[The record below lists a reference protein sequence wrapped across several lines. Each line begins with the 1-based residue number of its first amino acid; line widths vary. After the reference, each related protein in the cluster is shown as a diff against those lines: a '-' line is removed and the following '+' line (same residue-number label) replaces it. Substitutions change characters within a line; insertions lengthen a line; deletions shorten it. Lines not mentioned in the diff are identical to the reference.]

1 MHALLEQAN
10 AQADELI
17 ALRRELHKHPELS
30 FREQRTAATI
40 ETRLRQ
46 LGFSVRTGV
55 GKTGIVADLG
65 ETGPIVALRAD
76 MDALPIQETNNFA
89 HCSTVP
95 GVMHAC
101 GHDGHMAM
109 LTGAA
114 RLLAQAAQS
123 GQLPGRVRL
132 LFQPSEEASDEE
144 NKSGAT
150 RMIEDGALAGAAA
163 IFGLHVG
170 AHMENGK
177 AFVRAGPYMAG
188 TDTFVATVHGKAAHA
203 ARPHEG
209 TDAIVIA
216 AQVVLACQQV
226 VARRISPTAAS
237 VLTIGMI
244 QGGVAENV
252 LAARVQFRG
261 TMRYYDDHVRTALH
275 RELRA
280 ALSIADA
287 LGGPGE
293 LELRHG
299 YPPVINDEQVTD
311 IARAAAVE
319 VLGSD
324 SIAEYEPMMGAE
336 DFAFYQK
343 KVPGCFIWLGAAL
356 NPPREHH
363 HPDFDFDERVLPR
376 GAALLAACAL
386 NFLRSQK
393 G

>member
-1 MHALLEQAN
+1 MHALLAKAD
-10 AQADELI
+10 AQADEMI
-17 ALRRELHKHPELS
+17 ALRRELHMHPELS

-40 ETRLRQ
+40 EARLRN
-46 LGFSVRTGV
+46 LGFRVRTGV

-76 MDALPIQETNNFA
+76 MDALPIQETNDFP

-101 GHDGHMAM
+101 GHDAHMAM

-114 RLLAQAAQS
+114 RLLADAARS

-163 IFGLHVG
+163 IFGLHIG

-188 TDTFVATVHGKAAHA
+188 TDTFVATVNGKASHA

-209 TDAIVIA
+209 IDAIVLA
-216 AQVVLACQQV
+216 AHVIVACQQII
-226 VARRISPTAAS
+226 ARRISPTSAG

-244 QGGVAENV
+244 HGGVAENV
-252 LAARVQFRG
+252 LASRVQFRG
-261 TMRYYDDHVRTALH
+261 TMRYYDDEVRAALH

-280 ALSIADA
+280 ALAVADA
-287 LGGPGE
+287 LGGHGE

-299 YPPVINDEQVTD
+299 YPPVINDEAVTAL
-311 IARAAAVE
+311 ARAAALD
-319 VLGSD
+319 VLGPD

-336 DFAFYQK
+336 DFAFYQRQ
-343 KVPGCFIWLGAAL
+343 VPGCFVWLGAAL
-356 NPPREHH
+356 NPAREHH
-363 HPDFDFDERVLPR
+363 RSDFDIDERVLPR

-386 NFLRSQK
+386 QFLRQHN

>member
-1 MHALLEQAN
+1 
-10 AQADELI
+10 
-17 ALRRELHKHPELS
+17 
-30 FREQRTAATI
+30 
-40 ETRLRQ
+40 
-46 LGFSVRTGV
+46 
-55 GKTGIVADLG
+55 
-65 ETGPIVALRAD
+65 

-101 GHDGHMAM
+101 GHDGHMSM

-114 RLLAQAAQS
+114 RLLAQSAQR
-123 GQLPGRVRL
+123 GQLPGRIRL
-132 LFQPSEEASDEE
+132 LFQPSEEASDDE

-150 RMIEDGALAGAAA
+150 RMIEDGALDGVAA

-188 TDTFVATVHGKAAHA
+188 TDGFVATVHGKAAHA

-216 AQVVLACQQV
+216 AQVILACQQV

-252 LAARVQFRG
+252 LAARVQLRG
-261 TMRYYDDHVRTALH
+261 TMRYYDDHVRAALH

-280 ALSIADA
+280 ALGIADA
-287 LGGPGE
+287 LGGHGE

-299 YPPVINDEQVTD
+299 YPPVINDEKVTEM
-311 IARAAAVE
+311 ARSAAVE
-319 VLGSD
+319 VLGND

-386 NFLRSQK
+386 HFLRSQK